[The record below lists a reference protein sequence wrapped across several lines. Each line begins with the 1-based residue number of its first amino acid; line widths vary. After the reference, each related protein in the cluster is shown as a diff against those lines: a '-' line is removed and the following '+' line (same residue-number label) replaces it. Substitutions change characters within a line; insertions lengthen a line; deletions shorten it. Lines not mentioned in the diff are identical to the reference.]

1 MRASTVRRSALAASV
16 ASLVLLA
23 TACGGSSDGSD
34 SADKAGSSSK
44 SSASASASAEAEQSA
59 VKALTAAELEK
70 ATLAQ
75 GDVADHKI
83 EKATAEDIVE
93 PGAITVDKTG
103 CLPFAQAM
111 FAAAQGKP
119 VASASRT
126 VEPEAKTTGVD
137 ATSDDAT
144 ASVSGAEHTM
154 LTLSSYEG
162 TGAADTVA
170 AIRTAATA
178 CAAGFTATVGGEP
191 QKISAVTE
199 EKVTGGEEQAAWA
212 LTMEQQGTK
221 VPFDLAVVRQGSTV
235 STFSTLNA
243 ASFMGQDV
251 KLTQPQAIIDAQVKK
266 LS

>member
-34 SADKAGSSSK
+34 SADKAGSSAK

-70 ATLAQ
+70 ASLVQ
-75 GDVADHKI
+75 GDVADLKI
-83 EKATAEDIVE
+83 EKATAEDIVKPE
-93 PGAITVDKTG
+93 AVTVDKAE
-103 CLPFAQAM
+103 CLPFAQAL
-111 FAAAQGKP
+111 FGAAQGKP
-119 VASASRT
+119 AASASRS
-126 VEPEAKTTGVD
+126 VESEAKTTGVD

-144 ASVSGAEHTM
+144 ASVSGGDHTM

-170 AIRTAATA
+170 AIRAAATA
-178 CAAGFTATVGGEP
+178 CTAGFTATVGGDA

-212 LTMEQQGTK
+212 TTMEQEGMK

-235 STFSTLNA
+235 STFSTLNVT
-243 ASFMGQDV
+243 SFMGNDV
-251 KLTQPQAIIDAQVKK
+251 KLTQPQPVIDAQVKK
-266 LS
+266 VS